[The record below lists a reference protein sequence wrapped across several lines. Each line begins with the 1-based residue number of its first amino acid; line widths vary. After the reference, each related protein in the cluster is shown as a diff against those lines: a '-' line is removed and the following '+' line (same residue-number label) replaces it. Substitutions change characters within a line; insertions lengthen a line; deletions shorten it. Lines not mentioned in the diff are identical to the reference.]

1 MKFSFVE
8 LAKGLDL
15 FTVKI
20 PDNEAVVFEY
30 LELALFAQAVIASE
44 VLVKRYVRQE
54 YLPSKCGFAFD

>member
-30 LELALFAQAVIASE
+30 LEFALFAQAVIASE
-44 VLVKRYVRQE
+44 MLVKRHVR
-54 YLPSKCGFAFD
+54 